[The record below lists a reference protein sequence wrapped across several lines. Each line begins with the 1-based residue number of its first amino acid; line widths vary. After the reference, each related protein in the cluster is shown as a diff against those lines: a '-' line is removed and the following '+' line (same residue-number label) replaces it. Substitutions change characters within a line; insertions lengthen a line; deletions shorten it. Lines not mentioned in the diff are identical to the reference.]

1 MGTSISLFDAPTSNL
16 PAHLANFN
24 SGVST
29 DLMLGGIGRNKIG
42 FKGSRFRLIVSG
54 QEEAVLESLSMDVI
68 IVGAAKGV
76 GRIFFEGQYDADVKT
91 HPVCYSADGIA
102 PGSDVTNPQ
111 SVKCANC
118 PQNEKGS
125 KITADGTKTKA
136 CNYFKRLAVI
146 WLGDPQH
153 RIFQIDA
160 KAMSIFGDGEPARN
174 LFTLNEYA
182 KKLNTRG
189 WDVAHLVTK
198 LSFDTESSVPK
209 VYFSPV
215 RLLEEEEAGWVQEL
229 VNSDEVLQTVTI
241 TAITDA
247 SDSQAEATATGAT
260 TKKAAPKAAPAPA
273 AAVPKAQA
281 KPTIVRK
288 AAPAAAAPVVVEEDP
303 DEKAVREL
311 QEKIAAKKK
320 AAVVS
325 TAPAATIVK
334 AAPKAPV
341 VAEVATGDSELDDFL
356 KNLDENAAG
365 E

>member
-1 MGTSISLFDAPTSNL
+1 MGTSISLFDTPTSNL
-16 PAHLANFN
+16 PAHLNY
-24 SGVST
+24 STGVST

-42 FKGSRFRLIVSG
+42 FKGSRFRLIVNG
-54 QEEAVLESLSMDVI
+54 QEESVLETLSMEVV

-76 GRIFFEGQYDADVKT
+76 GRIFFEGNYDPDTKV
-91 HPVCYSADGIA
+91 HPSCYSADGIT
-102 PGSDVTNPQ
+102 PGADVTNPQ

-118 PQNEKGS
+118 PQNQKGS
-125 KITADGTKTKA
+125 KVTADGTKTKA
-136 CNYFKRLAVI
+136 CNYFKRLAVV
-146 WLGDPQH
+146 WLGDPAH

-198 LSFDTESSVPK
+198 LSFDTDSSVPK

-215 RLLEEEEAGWVQEL
+215 RLLEEDEAAWVQEL

-247 SDSQAEATATGAT
+247 SDSQAEATDAEATQDKT
-260 TKKAAPKAAPAPA
+260 APKAAPVA
-273 AAVPKAQA
+273 AAAAPKAQA
-281 KPTIVRK
+281 KPVIVRK
-288 AAPAAAAPVVVEEDP
+288 AAPAAAPVVEEDP
-303 DEKAVREL
+303 DEKAMREL
-311 QEKIAAKKK
+311 QAKIAAKKANG
-320 AAVVS
+320 AAQ
-325 TAPAATIVK
+325 TAPIATIVK

-341 VAEVATGDSELDDFL
+341 VTEVATGDSELDDFL

>member
-1 MGTSISLFDAPTSNL
+1 MCRLPLDRRTLF
-16 PAHLANFN
+16 
-24 SGVST
+24 
-29 DLMLGGIGRNKIG
+29 
-42 FKGSRFRLIVSG
+42 IV
-54 QEEAVLESLSMDVI
+54 VLKTLSMEVV

-76 GRIFFEGQYDADVKT
+76 GRIFFEGQYDADTKT
-91 HPVCYSADGIA
+91 HPACYSADGIV
-102 PGSDVTNPQ
+102 PGIDVVNPQ

-125 KITADGTKTKA
+125 KIAADGTKTKA
-136 CNYFKRLAVI
+136 CSYFKRLAVV

-198 LSFDTESSVPK
+198 LSFDTDSSVPK

-247 SDSQAEATATGAT
+247 SDSQAEQAAAPADASANSQ
-260 TKKAAPKAAPAPA
+260 KAAPKAAPAPTA
-273 AAVPKAQA
+273 ATPKAQA
-281 KPTIVRK
+281 KPAIVRK
-288 AAPAAAAPVVVEEDP
+288 AAPAPAAPTPVVEEDP
-303 DEKAVREL
+303 DEKALREA
-311 QEKIAAKKK
+311 QERIAAKKK
-320 AAVVS
+320 AAAAS
-325 TAPAATIVK
+325 TAPAASIVK
-334 AAPKAPV
+334 AVPKTPV
-341 VAEVATGDSELDDFL
+341 VAEVTTGDSELDDFL
-356 KNLDENAAG
+356 KGLDENAAG

>member
-1 MGTSISLFDAPTSNL
+1 MGTAISLFDTPTNNL
-16 PAHLANFN
+16 PAHLAAFN

-42 FKGSRFRLIVSG
+42 FKGSRFRLIVNG
-54 QEEAVLESLSMDVI
+54 QEESVLESLSMDVV

-76 GRIFFEGQYDADVKT
+76 GRIFFEGQYDPDTKV
-91 HPVCYSADGIA
+91 HPTCYSADGVA
-102 PGSDVTNPQ
+102 PGADVTNPQ

-125 KITADGTKTKA
+125 KIANDGTKTKA
-136 CNYFKRLAVI
+136 CNYFKRLAVV

-215 RLLEEEEAGWVQEL
+215 RLLDETEAGWVQEL

-247 SDSQAEATATGAT
+247 SDSLAEPATTGAAET
-260 TKKAAPKAAPAPA
+260 APAGKVAPPAATAAPKATPKATVVRKAAAAPAPA
-273 AAVPKAQA
+273 Q
-281 KPTIVRK
+281 
-288 AAPAAAAPVVVEEDP
+288 VVEEDP
-303 DEKAVREL
+303 DEKAMREL

-320 AAVVS
+320 AAAPI
-325 TAPAATIVK
+325 APAATIVK
-334 AAPKAPV
+334 AAAKAPV

-356 KNLDENAAG
+356 KGLDENAAG